1 MVGDF
6 NVETN
11 FPHKLLSTDKQV
23 SRLSKSFENGSLANT
38 KSSKAQLSKMIQS
51 GDFNPFPVMF
61 FLFNP
66 IGTLTKKKSWL
77 TD

>member
-6 NVETN
+6 NGETN
-11 FPHKLLSTDKQV
+11 LRHKLLSTDKQV
-23 SRLSKSFENGSLANT
+23 SRLSKSFENGLSANA
-38 KSSKAQLSKMIQS
+38 KFSKAQLSKMVQS

-66 IGTLTKKKSWL
+66 I
-77 TD
+77 